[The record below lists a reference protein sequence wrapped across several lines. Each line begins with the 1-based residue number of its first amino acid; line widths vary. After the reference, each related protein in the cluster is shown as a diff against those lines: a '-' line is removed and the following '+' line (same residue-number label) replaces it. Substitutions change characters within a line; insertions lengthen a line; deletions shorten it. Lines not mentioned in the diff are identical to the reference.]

1 MKQNAQEFEYRWN
14 KLIEIDEMS
23 GDGDERLIR
32 QYWGHLGDDAVKEG
46 WVKFKGH
53 YIEYEKMYNEYKE
66 KKKLLIGKSGW
77 KLLMNT
83 KFTTASGEKVQF
95 NIKEGQK
102 FLNTT
107 LNKIWGKKLLDKK
120 IGNYKIRTLITG
132 IKEEE
137 EQGGYGIPESFI
149 ANYWDDPDWKTNKI
163 NIESL

>member
-1 MKQNAQEFEYRWN
+1 MKKKCITNI
-14 KLIEIDEMS
+14 K
-23 GDGDERLIR
+23 
-32 QYWGHLGDDAVKEG
+32 K
-46 WVKFKGH
+46 
-53 YIEYEKMYNEYKE
+53 

-149 ANYWDDPDWKTNKI
+149 ANYWDDLIGKQIKLI
-163 NIESL
+163 LKSLEIKKR